1 MADSKP
7 LILTDDI
14 TLVGHDLSNVL
25 KYLKLEELELES
37 YPNVQFKK
45 KENIAT
51 LAKSVLKHRIQAQWA
66 QITKKFHLRNF
77 ILPHGSLQKF

>member
-51 LAKSVLKHRIQAQWA
+51 LAKSVLKHRIQAQ
-66 QITKKFHLRNF
+66 
-77 ILPHGSLQKF
+77 

>member
-14 TLVGHDLSNVL
+14 SLVSHDLSNGL
-25 KYLKLEELELES
+25 KYLKLGELELES

-51 LAKSVLKHRIQAQWA
+51 LAKSVLKHRIQAQ
-66 QITKKFHLRNF
+66 
-77 ILPHGSLQKF
+77 